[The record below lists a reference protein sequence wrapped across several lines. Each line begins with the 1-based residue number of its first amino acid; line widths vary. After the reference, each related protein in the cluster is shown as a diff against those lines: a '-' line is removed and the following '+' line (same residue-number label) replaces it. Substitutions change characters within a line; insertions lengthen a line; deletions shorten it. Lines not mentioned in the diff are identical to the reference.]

1 MGGAGVRS
9 VFPGSECESAG
20 VKAGMVLK
28 RLNGLDVGILQEDQI
43 LEVLENTRPLT
54 IRLKK

>member
-1 MGGAGVRS
+1 VRS